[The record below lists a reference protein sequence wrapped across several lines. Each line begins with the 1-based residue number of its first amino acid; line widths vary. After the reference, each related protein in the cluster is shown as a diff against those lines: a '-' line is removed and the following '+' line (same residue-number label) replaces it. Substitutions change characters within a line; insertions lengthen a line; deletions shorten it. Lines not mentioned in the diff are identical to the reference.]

1 MTHPLSKDLS
11 ELSDAELADKI
22 SKLNKR
28 LMQSYRMANQ
38 GLVTQIRMLMDDY
51 TEEQRR
57 RDRAALDKLMK
68 TDDDDKSH
76 GGIIDIN

>member
-11 ELSDAELADKI
+11 ELSDAELAEKI

-28 LMQSYRMANQ
+28 LTQSYRMGNNN
-38 GLVTQIRMLMDDY
+38 LITQIRMLMNDY
-51 TEEQRR
+51 MEEQRR
-57 RDRAALDKLMK
+57 RDRVSLEKLMNK
-68 TDDDDKSH
+68 DDDT